1 MIKSIVVNISLAVY
15 LLCTQSVLADWYW
28 GEASIMG
35 TNIEVQVWAYSQA
48 QSVLAIDAVFAEMEA
63 VNQLMSPYI
72 VSSQLAQ
79 VNAKAAEHPVV
90 VDATLYR
97 LISESIEFSKVSNGA
112 FDITFASVGF
122 KYDYQ
127 QHLKPDDDQIAAS
140 LEAINYQ
147 HIVLNEEDLSVY
159 FNHPDVKIDLGGI
172 AKGYAVDKSIEA
184 LQAMGIEHALV
195 TAGGDTRLLGDR
207 RGRPWLVGIRDPR
220 NEEKQAVTIP
230 LEDFAISTSG
240 DYERFFEE
248 DGTRYHH
255 ILSPKTG
262 TSTYE
267 VQSVSI
273 IGPSSTV
280 NDALSTSVFVMG
292 VEAGISLINTL
303 PDYEA
308 IVLDSNR
315 KLHFSMGLTQ

>member
-1 MIKSIVVNISLAVY
+1 MIKSLVVNTSFATSLF
-15 LLCTQSVLADWYW
+15 LSQSVVADWYW

-35 TNIEVQVWAYSQA
+35 TNIEVQVWADSQA
-48 QSVLAIDAVFAEMEA
+48 QSALAIDAVFTEMEA

-72 VSSQLAQ
+72 ASSQLAQ
-79 VNAKAAEHPVV
+79 LNAKAAKYPVI
-90 VDATLYR
+90 VDANLYR
-97 LISESIEFSKVSNGA
+97 LISESIEFSEASNGA

-122 KYDYQ
+122 KYDYRQ
-127 QHLKPDDDQIAAS
+127 QLKPDDDQISAS

-147 HIVLNEEDLSVY
+147 HIVLNDEDYSVY

-262 TSTYE
+262 TSAHQ

-273 IGPSSTV
+273 IGPSSTI

-308 IVLDSNR
+308 IVLDNNR